1 MNRTA
6 ASAPDARRTG
16 RIRLAGIA
24 VLVALAVI
32 GSDAAF
38 TSGLRAAWFDAC
50 QTFSPRTPKS
60 APAVIVEIDQKS
72 LKAIGQWPWP
82 RSVMAELVEA
92 THRHKPAALALDIVM
107 PEVDASSPERLL
119 ARAQKGDAAL
129 AAALAARP
137 SNDMLLASALAGSNA
152 VLAVAGMPGA
162 TGMKLRAT
170 PFTVHASRDGDPV
183 ATTRSFGL
191 ARYQG
196 ALTSID
202 ALDRAAAG
210 RGLISVDPEGGVIR
224 RIPLVA
230 SIGDTLVPALAIE
243 MLRTAIGAPTVRLK
257 VSGSK
262 IEGIETG
269 DLAIPTESDGA
280 VRIYYSPP
288 MPGRFVS
295 AIDVLEGRVDPERL
309 ERKLVLIGVTGLGL
323 LEYQNTPI
331 GERMPG
337 SEIHAQLLENI
348 YDDTLLRRPAYA
360 PQIEMILF
368 LLMGGALVYAT
379 PRWRAGSAALLLIA
393 GVGALALASFE
404 AFYAQRLLFDA
415 ATPAIGLLLVFGVLL
430 VSTLAEATRQRKLL
444 ERAVAEERE
453 RNARIG
459 GELEAARRIQTAS
472 LPRADLMATDRRVDI
487 GASMVPARETGG
499 DLYDYF
505 RLDDRRFFFLAGDVA
520 GKGLSASIFMAVSK
534 ALYKSAT
541 LRAQT
546 TDIGLLMSAANA
558 EVSRDNPQML
568 FVTAFA
574 GILDLETGELE
585 YCNAGHE
592 NPFLVDPSNPGV
604 RRLADGDGPPL
615 CVVSD
620 FAYEGAR
627 YAMRA
632 GELICVVTDGVT
644 EAMNRSDELYGSAR
658 VLAILPRLA
667 SADASALDVVKA
679 LRADVDAFAAGA
691 DAADDLTILALRW
704 RGPTATAGTGAAT
717 GARQA

>member
-1 MNRTA
+1 MKRAA
-6 ASAPDARRTG
+6 ASVPDARRTG

-24 VLVALAVI
+24 VLAALAAVV

-38 TSGLRAAWFDAC
+38 TGGLRAAWFDAC
-50 QTFSPRTPKS
+50 QTFAPREPKS
-60 APAVIVEIDQKS
+60 EPAVVVEIDQKS

-92 THRHKPAALALDIVM
+92 IHRHKPAALALDILM

-129 AAALAARP
+129 AAALAGRP
-137 SNDMLLASALAGSNA
+137 SNDAVLASALAESKA
-152 VLAVAGMPGA
+152 VLAVAGMTAA
-162 TGMKLRAT
+162 TGMPLRAA
-170 PFTVHASRDGDPV
+170 PFTVHDARGSDP
-183 ATTRSFGL
+183 AAATRSLEL
-191 ARYQG
+191 ARYPG

-230 SIGDTLVPALAIE
+230 SIDGTLVPALAIE
-243 MLRTAIGAPTVRLK
+243 MLRTAIGAPALRLK

-262 IEGIETG
+262 VEGVETG
-269 DLAIPTESDGA
+269 DLTVPTESDGA
-280 VRIYYSPP
+280 VRIYYSRR
-288 MPGRFVS
+288 MPSRFVS

-309 ERKLVLIGVTGLGL
+309 DRKLVLIGVTGLGL

-331 GERMPG
+331 GLRMPG

-360 PQIEMILF
+360 PGVEA
-368 LLMGGALVYAT
+368 LLLVLLGAALIYAT
-379 PRWRAGSAALLLIA
+379 PRWRPGAAALLLIIS
-393 GVGALALASFE
+393 VTVLALGSFA
-404 AFYAQRLLFDA
+404 AFRADRLLFDA
-415 ATPAIGLLLVFGVLL
+415 ATPGVGLSLLFGVLL
-430 VSTLAEATRQRKLL
+430 VSTLAEATRQRKRL
-444 ERAVAEERE
+444 ERAVADEHE
-453 RNARIG
+453 RNARIT
-459 GELEAARRIQTAS
+459 GELDAARRIQTS
-472 LPRADLMATDRRVDI
+472 MLPRADLMATDRRLDI

-505 RLDDRRFFFLAGDVA
+505 LLDDRRFFFLAGDVA

-568 FVTAFA
+568 FVTVFA

-592 NPFLVDPSNPGV
+592 NPFLVDPANPGV

-620 FAYEGAR
+620 FAYEGSR

-658 VLAILPRLA
+658 VLAILPQLA
-667 SADASALDVVKA
+667 SADANALDVVKE

-691 DAADDLTILALRW
+691 DAADDLTILTLRW
-704 RGPTATAGTGAAT
+704 RGPARSAG
-717 GARQA
+717 

>member
-1 MNRTA
+1 VKGAA
-6 ASAPDARRTG
+6 ASGPDARRTG
-16 RIRLAGIA
+16 RIRFVGIA
-24 VLVALAVI
+24 VLAALAAVI

-38 TSGLRAAWFDAC
+38 TSWLREAWFDAC
-50 QTFSPRTPKS
+50 QALAPRIPKS
-60 APAVIVEIDQKS
+60 APAVVVEIDEKS

-92 THRHKPAALALDIVM
+92 VHGHRPAAIALDILM

-119 ARAQKGDAAL
+119 ARAQKKDAAL
-129 AAALAARP
+129 AAALAHRP
-137 SNDMLLASALAGSNA
+137 PNDALLASALAGSNA
-152 VLAVAGMPGA
+152 VLAIAGMTGT
-162 TGMKLRAT
+162 TGMPLRAP
-170 PFTVHASRDGDPV
+170 PFTVHDARGAD
-183 ATTRSFGL
+183 AAAAKRSLGL
-191 ARYQG
+191 AHYPG

-210 RGLISVDPEGGVIR
+210 RGLISVDPEGGVVR

-230 SIGDTLVPALAIE
+230 SIDGTLVPALAIE
-243 MLRTAIGAPTVRLK
+243 ILRTAIAAPSVRLI

-262 IEGIETG
+262 VEGVATG
-269 DLAIPTESDGA
+269 DLAVPTEADGA
-280 VRIYYSPP
+280 VRIYYSRR

-295 AIDVLEGRVDPERL
+295 AIDVLEGKVDPERL
-309 ERKLVLIGVTGLGL
+309 GRKLVLIGLTGIGL

-331 GERMPG
+331 GDRMPG
-337 SEIHAQLLENI
+337 SEIHAQLLENL
-348 YDDTLLRRPAYA
+348 YDETLLRRPAYA
-360 PQIEMILF
+360 PGLETILF
-368 LLMGGALVYAT
+368 VLLGSALIYAT
-379 PRWRAGSAALLLIA
+379 PRWRAGSAAVLLIVSVA
-393 GVGALALASFE
+393 ILALASFA
-404 AFYAQRLLFDA
+404 AFRAERLLFDA
-415 ATPAIGLLLVFGVLL
+415 ATPAVGLSLLFGVLL

-444 ERAVAEERE
+444 ERAVADERE
-453 RNARIG
+453 RNARIA
-459 GELEAARRIQTAS
+459 GELEAARRIQTAT
-472 LPRADLMATDRRVDI
+472 LPRADLMASDPRIDI

-505 RLDDRRFFFLAGDVA
+505 LLDDRRFFFLAGDVA

-592 NPFLVDPSNPGV
+592 NPFLIDPPNPGV
-604 RRLADGDGPPL
+604 RRIEDGDGPPL
-615 CVVSD
+615 CAVSD
-620 FAYEGAR
+620 YAYEGAR
-627 YAMRA
+627 CILRA
-632 GELICVVTDGVT
+632 GEFICVVTDGVT
-644 EAMNRSDELYGSAR
+644 EAMNRSSELYGSAR
-658 VLAILPRLA
+658 VLEILPQLA
-667 SADASALDVVKA
+667 TADARALDVVKG

-691 DAADDLTILALRW
+691 EPADDLTILALRW
-704 RGPTATAGTGAAT
+704 RGPAASAG
-717 GARQA
+717 